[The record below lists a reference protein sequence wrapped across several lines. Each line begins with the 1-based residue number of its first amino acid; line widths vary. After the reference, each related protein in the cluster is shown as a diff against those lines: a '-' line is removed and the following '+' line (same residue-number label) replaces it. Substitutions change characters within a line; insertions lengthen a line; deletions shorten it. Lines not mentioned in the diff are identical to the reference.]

1 MSCMFEKAPFGVLFS
16 CLDRYLPEK
25 LPAVFRQ
32 SYPKNEKLADDRPAK
47 GRSVSVKLNI
57 GNRSLIEWRSRI
69 NGIAEITVRG
79 DILRGLK
86 RTLACSSI
94 YARAAALDMVESV
107 SRDATV
113 RKEHWQITGTVEVYG
128 NQSCVAVEVTQQE
141 ENCSQLHIKMLSPA
155 PNLSPDGQSRVL
167 IFLADGM
174 EQLLE
179 NTFAQGKLK
188 EVIA

>member
-1 MSCMFEKAPFGVLFS
+1 
-16 CLDRYLPEK
+16 
-25 LPAVFRQ
+25 
-32 SYPKNEKLADDRPAK
+32 
-47 GRSVSVKLNI
+47 
-57 GNRSLIEWRSRI
+57 
-69 NGIAEITVRG
+69 
-79 DILRGLK
+79 
-86 RTLACSSI
+86 
-94 YARAAALDMVESV
+94 MVESV

-155 PNLSPDGQSRVL
+155 PNLSPDGQNRVL

-179 NTFAQGKLK
+179 NTFVQEKKK
-188 EVIA
+188 ERIE

>member
-1 MSCMFEKAPFGVLFS
+1 MLSMRNRDLI
-16 CLDRYLPEK
+16 
-25 LPAVFRQ
+25 
-32 SYPKNEKLADDRPAK
+32 
-47 GRSVSVKLNI
+47 GR
-57 GNRSLIEWRSRI
+57 RSRS
-69 NGIAEITVRG
+69 RG
-79 DILRGLK
+79 DILRELK

-113 RKEHWQITGTVEVYG
+113 RKEHWQLTGTVEVYG
-128 NQSCVAVEVTQQE
+128 NQSRVAVEVTQQE

-155 PNLSPDGQSRVL
+155 PNLSPDGQNRVL

-179 NTFAQGKLK
+179 NTSAQGNK
-188 EVIA
+188 EERIG

>member
-1 MSCMFEKAPFGVLFS
+1 MLSMRNRDLI
-16 CLDRYLPEK
+16 
-25 LPAVFRQ
+25 
-32 SYPKNEKLADDRPAK
+32 
-47 GRSVSVKLNI
+47 GR
-57 GNRSLIEWRSRI
+57 RSRS
-69 NGIAEITVRG
+69 RG
-79 DILRGLK
+79 DILRELK

-113 RKEHWQITGTVEVYG
+113 RKEHWQLTGTVEVYG
-128 NQSCVAVEVTQQE
+128 NESQVSVEVTQQD

-155 PNLSPDGQSRVL
+155 PNLSPDGQNRVL

-179 NTFAQGKLK
+179 NTSAQGNK
-188 EVIA
+188 EEGNFK

>member
-1 MSCMFEKAPFGVLFS
+1 MRE
-16 CLDRYLPEK
+16 
-25 LPAVFRQ
+25 
-32 SYPKNEKLADDRPAK
+32 
-47 GRSVSVKLNI
+47 
-57 GNRSLIEWRSRI
+57 
-69 NGIAEITVRG
+69 
-79 DILRGLK
+79 LK

-94 YARAAALDMVESV
+94 YARAAALDIVESV

-128 NQSCVAVEVTQQE
+128 NPSRVAVEVTQQE
-141 ENCSQLHIKMLSPA
+141 ENCSQLPIKMLSPA

>member
-1 MSCMFEKAPFGVLFS
+1 
-16 CLDRYLPEK
+16 
-25 LPAVFRQ
+25 
-32 SYPKNEKLADDRPAK
+32 
-47 GRSVSVKLNI
+47 
-57 GNRSLIEWRSRI
+57 
-69 NGIAEITVRG
+69 
-79 DILRGLK
+79 
-86 RTLACSSI
+86 
-94 YARAAALDMVESV
+94 MVESV

-113 RKEHWQITGTVEVYG
+113 RKAPWQLIGTVEVYG
-128 NQSCVAVEVTQQE
+128 NESQVSVEVTQQE

>member
-1 MSCMFEKAPFGVLFS
+1 MREL
-16 CLDRYLPEK
+16 K
-25 LPAVFRQ
+25 L
-32 SYPKNEKLADDRPAK
+32 
-47 GRSVSVKLNI
+47 
-57 GNRSLIEWRSRI
+57 
-69 NGIAEITVRG
+69 
-79 DILRGLK
+79 
-86 RTLACSSI
+86 TLACSSI

-113 RKEHWQITGTVEVYG
+113 RKVPWQLIGTVEVYG
-128 NQSCVAVEVTQQE
+128 NESQVSVEVTQQE
-141 ENCSQLHIKMLSPA
+141 ENCSRLHIKMLSPA

>member
-1 MSCMFEKAPFGVLFS
+1 MRE
-16 CLDRYLPEK
+16 
-25 LPAVFRQ
+25 
-32 SYPKNEKLADDRPAK
+32 
-47 GRSVSVKLNI
+47 
-57 GNRSLIEWRSRI
+57 
-69 NGIAEITVRG
+69 
-79 DILRGLK
+79 LK

-113 RKEHWQITGTVEVYG
+113 RKVPWQLIGTVEVYG
-128 NQSCVAVEVTQQE
+128 NESQVSVEVTQQE

-155 PNLSPDGQSRVL
+155 PNLSPDGQNRVL

-179 NTFAQGKLK
+179 NTFVQEKKK
-188 EVIA
+188 ERIE